1 VVSQEEEFRVVL
13 SYAQMAAILEH
24 QSLSAAEI
32 ASNRIFGGLRV
43 VGGIIELAGAGVL
56 CALPEPT
63 MISKMGCVAMGGH
76 ASDQLAA
83 GTAQLLSGETTA
95 SYAYKSGQAIAAGL
109 GASAETGQVIGLA
122 GEFAVP
128 LSTASL
134 YAAFRVSSVQAG
146 KMRLNVSERPLHAPK
161 KLGGGHAYGLH
172 VGKSLEFV
180 QKRAQKMPNAES
192 ISTFSNAEIAEWAV
206 SQALQMNK
214 LKIVLMSKFKA
225 RSSVYTIEA
234 SLGQVVGW
242 GIRPRFPQATIQM
255 TRVRVVIKFEEFNN
269 MPMYVLTAFPII

>member
-1 VVSQEEEFRVVL
+1 MVSQDEEFRVVL

-63 MISKMGCVAMGGH
+63 MISKMGCVAMGVH

-95 SYAYKSGQAIAAGL
+95 SYAYRSGQAIAAGL
-109 GASAETGQVIGLA
+109 GASPATGQVIGLA

-146 KMRLNVSERPLHAPK
+146 RMRLNVSERPLHVPK
-161 KLGGGHAYGLH
+161 NSVVAMLMACMSASRWSLCKNARKKCPMPRVFQRSIMLRLRNGL
-172 VGKSLEFV
+172 
-180 QKRAQKMPNAES
+180 
-192 ISTFSNAEIAEWAV
+192 
-206 SQALQMNK
+206 
-214 LKIVLMSKFKA
+214 
-225 RSSVYTIEA
+225 
-234 SLGQVVGW
+234 
-242 GIRPRFPQATIQM
+242 
-255 TRVRVVIKFEEFNN
+255 
-269 MPMYVLTAFPII
+269 

>member
-1 VVSQEEEFRVVL
+1 MVSQDEEFQVVL

-32 ASNRIFGGLRV
+32 ATNRIFGGLRV

-63 MISKMGCVAMGGH
+63 MISKVGCVALGVH

-83 GTAQLLSGETTA
+83 GTAQLLSGETTE
-95 SYAYKSGQAIAAGL
+95 SYAFKSGHAIAAGL
-109 GASAETGQVIGLA
+109 GASRATAQVIGLTT
-122 GEFAVP
+122 EFAVP
-128 LSTASL
+128 LSTAGI
-134 YAAFRVSSVQAG
+134 YNAFRVSSVQAG
-146 KMRLNVSERPLHAPK
+146 RMRLNVSERPMHAPK
-161 KLGGGHAYGLH
+161 KLGGGHSYGLH
-172 VGKSLEFV
+172 VEKSLDFL
-180 QKRAQKMPNAES
+180 QKRAQKMRHAES
-192 ISTFSNAEIAEWAV
+192 ISTFDNAEIAEWAV

-214 LKIVLMSKFKA
+214 LNVVFMSKFKSRA
-225 RSSVYTIEA
+225 SVYTIEA

-242 GIRPRFPQATIQM
+242 GIRPHYPQAIVKM
-255 TRVRVVIKFEEFNN
+255 TKVRVVIKFEEFNN